1 MTEGIIV
8 LDMINDFV
16 YGELASKGAQ
26 NIVTALEELL
36 DAADESGI
44 PIIFC
49 RDNHSSADP
58 EIEVWGQHAMAGEE
72 GSQVIPELSVY
83 EGIEVPKR
91 FYDAFH
97 LTDLHPVLK
106 ELSVDE
112 VILTGVSTDICVQH
126 TAAGAFFRG
135 FDIVVVEDCTASM
148 DETTHEEALNYMK
161 KMYGASTISSKEL
174 QKKWKKERVL

>member
-16 YGELASKGAQ
+16 YGSLASKGAKK
-26 NIVTALEELL
+26 IIPTLERLL
-36 DAADESGI
+36 DVAQENGH

-49 RDNHSSADP
+49 KDNHSSADP
-58 EIEVWGQHAMAGEE
+58 EIEVWGKHAMAGDE
-72 GSQVIPELSVY
+72 GSKVIPELSVY

-97 LTDLHPVLK
+97 LTDLHPVLR
-106 ELSVDE
+106 ELSVDK

-135 FDIVVVEDCTASM
+135 FHIAVVEDCTASM
-148 DETTHEEALNYMK
+148 DENTHEDALEYMET
-161 KMYGASTISSKEL
+161 MYGAEIVSSKKLE
-174 QKKWKKERVL
+174 KKWKKERVF